1 MKSGFKRTINWNKY
15 QLKVIVQKRNRYLDY
30 LVHPS
35 FQCVNR
41 LFVLSFENN
50 SGRASY
56 KRYYLPQLEIR
67 DYNVMMDGET
77 FQSTRKN

>member
-15 QLKVIVQKRNRYLDY
+15 QLKVIVQKRNQYLDY